1 MESGEQPQ
9 QSTAQPLPSLNISQ
23 PQDIPPMAALS
34 TQSPQQT
41 QPAQSQEPQSQTQ
54 PQPQP
59 AGPPKPSKLKLTIPA
74 HLKEEKA
81 QKDAQAKQLR
91 RGGRTRHSAAYA
103 SGSKDDGDRYKPPKM
118 KSNVKLKVKQLG
130 EAPTGPA
137 AFLNSYDR
145 ELDSEDEDL
154 HIEEQFIL
162 RMPENNPDT
171 DKLREMVQKK
181 DVQDN
186 VWFKF
191 KDSRRAQFHIGDKL
205 RSAKLVDLPTII
217 ESQKTLDNKQ
227 MFKISDICQVGDAS
241 VMLIVQKLTQFPL
254 RCSSLAMKYSQMHQT
269 AEYST
274 QMNTCI
280 LME

>member
-1 MESGEQPQ
+1 MEDGDQYQQ
-9 QSTAQPLPSLNISQ
+9 QSAEPAQLPSLNLDQSQMQESSIATTEQPSQ
-23 PQDIPPMAALS
+23 PSQPS
-34 TQSPQQT
+34 QQET
-41 QPAQSQEPQSQTQ
+41 PS
-54 PQPQP
+54 
-59 AGPPKPSKLKLTIPA
+59 GPPKPSKLKLTIPA

-91 RGGRTRHSAAYA
+91 RGGRTRHSASYA
-103 SGSKDDGDRYKPPKM
+103 SGSRDDGDRYRPPKM
-118 KSNVKLKVKQLG
+118 KSNLKLKVKQLG

-145 ELDSEDEDL
+145 ELDSDDEDL

-162 RMPENNPDT
+162 RMPENDADT
-171 DKLREMVQKK
+171 DKLREMVQKR
-181 DVQDN
+181 DIHDD

-227 MFKISDICQVGDAS
+227 MFKIADICQVRVG
-241 VMLIVQKLTQFPL
+241 
-254 RCSSLAMKYSQMHQT
+254 
-269 AEYST
+269 
-274 QMNTCI
+274 CI
-280 LME
+280 LNLRLTNFAVDACSWR